1 MFVVMNAYSIILA
14 FLVLVGSASAQK
26 LTGSDVAH
34 QWNRCVIEVIMED
47 GFGPPIAARI
57 HAYANLAGYQA
68 SYHAE
73 PGYTTMVGKLNG
85 FTTCPTPQ
93 DGVAYD
99 YRVATVAAMQAACS
113 KLLYRIGISD
123 SLAAVQFTALQ
134 AEVPKDVFDRS
145 KAFGV
150 EVGKAINAYAKAD
163 GYTRTQ
169 GLPDY
174 EWPRCDSCWIPT
186 PPNFAKPLSPYCG
199 QVRTIV
205 LTGANE
211 FKVPPS
217 IPFSTD
223 KNSAF
228 YKTAME
234 VIEVSKNLTDEQKE
248 IANFWNDNPVLTNYH
263 GHFVYNSRQ
272 ISPGGHWMNITQRVL
287 QDQGASMV
295 RSFEVYSTVAF
306 ALFDGFTACWAEKY
320 RGNLI
325 RPVTYINQY
334 IDKTWEPMLQTP
346 PFPEHASGHSTIT
359 AAAAVVLT
367 SHFGD
372 VAFVDS
378 TEVPFGWKPRSF
390 KSFKAAAEEASISRL
405 YGGIHYRRG
414 CDAGN
419 EHGTMI
425 GEAVVRRVQ
434 VRTK

>member
-1 MFVVMNAYSIILA
+1 
-14 FLVLVGSASAQK
+14 
-26 LTGSDVAH
+26 
-34 QWNRCVIEVIMED
+34 MED

-57 HAYANLAGYQA
+57 HAYSNLAGYQA
-68 SYHAE
+68 SYHSE
-73 PGYTTMVGKLNG
+73 QGYTTMVGKLNG
-85 FTTCPTPQ
+85 FTTCPKPQ
-93 DGVAYD
+93 DGITYD
-99 YRVATVAAMQAACS
+99 YRVATVAAMQVACS

-123 SLAAVQFTALQ
+123 SLAAVHFAALQ

-150 EVGKAINAYAKAD
+150 EVGKAVNAYAKAD
-163 GYTRTQ
+163 GYSRTQ

-186 PPNFAKPLSPYCG
+186 PPNFTKPLSPYCG

-211 FKVPPS
+211 FRVPPS
-217 IPFSTD
+217 IPFSTS
-223 KNSAF
+223 KNTAF
-228 YKTAME
+228 YKAAME
-234 VIEVSKNLTDEQKE
+234 VMEVKTNLTDEQRE

-263 GHFVYNSRQ
+263 GHFVFNSRQ
-272 ISPGGHWMNITQRVL
+272 ISPGGHWMNIAQRVL
-287 QDQGASMV
+287 EDQSSSMV
-295 RSFEVYSTVAF
+295 RCYEVYSTVAF
-306 ALFDGFTACWAEKY
+306 ALFDGFTACWAEKF

-334 IDKTWEPMLQTP
+334 IDKTWEPLLQTP

-367 SHFGD
+367 AHFGD

-390 KSFKAAAEEASISRL
+390 KSFKEAAQEASVSRL

-425 GEAVVRRVQ
+425 GEAVVRRVH